1 MFCFEIGE
9 RRVSG
14 HMVQVWGL
22 VKRMLLVVVVVLGVV
37 GVIIVVVMREGRLR
51 DGK

>member
-1 MFCFEIGE
+1 
-9 RRVSG
+9 
-14 HMVQVWGL
+14 MVQVWGL